1 MPARSLQTIQRGYL
15 PPIRMM
21 PASGEWIQPIDIV
34 VPPNLTTLYVSGSPD
49 DIAPALRQV
58 GGWVTQIET
67 ADQLLSVDL
76 SRVASVAIGAR
87 AFDLHPELLG
97 QVGRLLDFVR
107 GGGTL
112 VILRGDEPTVAS
124 KLLPYPVSLERP
136 PERAMQPDAPL
147 TVLDA
152 SARVFNWPNKIGK
165 EDWADWVGERAQ
177 LIPTTVD
184 PRYTRLVEVHDMGE
198 RENRNALLVTRIGKG
213 TLIYTSLTLEQQIT
227 GGVPGGLK
235 LFVNLLSA
243 GLTPR

>member
-1 MPARSLQTIQRGYL
+1 
-15 PPIRMM
+15 
-21 PASGEWIQPIDIV
+21 
-34 VPPNLTTLYVSGSPD
+34 
-49 DIAPALRQV
+49 
-58 GGWVTQIET
+58 
-67 ADQLLSVDL
+67 
-76 SRVASVAIGAR
+76 
-87 AFDLHPELLG
+87 
-97 QVGRLLDFVR
+97 
-107 GGGTL
+107 
-112 VILRGDEPTVAS
+112 
-124 KLLPYPVSLERP
+124 
-136 PERAMQPDAPL
+136 MQPDAPL